1 VGFDELTT
9 LEPEDLL
16 ASRVFS
22 AGAEAAEKDTMGD
35 G

>member
-1 VGFDELTT
+1 VGYDEVTT

-22 AGAEAAEKDTMGD
+22 TAAEKDTMGD

>member
-1 VGFDELTT
+1 VGVDELTT

-22 AGAEAAEKDTMGD
+22 TASEAAEKDTMGD